1 MFDQNAERDWLEKL
15 EKTHPSSI
23 LDLAS
28 DRALLPKLWLALA
41 KVPGSQ
47 SKYGLKYN
55 SCYALTISKQSEL
68 SGRALN
74 YVFLKI
80 ITSRVISV
88 C

>member
-47 SKYGLKYN
+47 SKYSLKHIK
-55 SCYALTISKQSEL
+55 S
-68 SGRALN
+68 
-74 YVFLKI
+74 
-80 ITSRVISV
+80 SV
-88 C
+88 CLSVDTEMFQN

>member
-47 SKYGLKYN
+47 SKYSLKYN
-55 SCYALTISKQSEL
+55 SC
-68 SGRALN
+68 
-74 YVFLKI
+74 
-80 ITSRVISV
+80 
-88 C
+88 

>member
-47 SKYGLKYN
+47 SNIFFLIY
-55 SCYALTISKQSEL
+55 L
-68 SGRALN
+68 SNL
-74 YVFLKI
+74 
-80 ITSRVISV
+80 

>member
-47 SKYGLKYN
+47 SKYSLKHIK
-55 SCYALTISKQSEL
+55 SGVCL
-68 SGRALN
+68 S
-74 YVFLKI
+74 VETEMFQ
-80 ITSRVISV
+80 

>member
-41 KVPGSQ
+41 KVPGSP
-47 SKYGLKYN
+47 SKYIYR
-55 SCYALTISKQSEL
+55 T
-68 SGRALN
+68 RA
-74 YVFLKI
+74 I
-80 ITSRVISV
+80 ITRGLYYFYPSFLFN
-88 C
+88 